1 MYLKDL
7 LCTVAIYPLPALLN
21 FHHTRKE
28 DEVDVRL
35 WRKTYMTRKCLQQLM
50 LSGIRPVNL
59 LL

>member
-21 FHHTRKE
+21 FNHTRKE

-35 WRKTYMTRKCLQQLM
+35 WRKTYMNVNFLQLLM
-50 LSGIRPVNL
+50 LSGMLPINL